1 MMWEELRSKMAKPY
15 DDEYASILKKARDR
29 VQQGK
34 RGLSINME
42 IRTLVGRKQ

>member
-1 MMWEELRSKMAKPY
+1 MAKPY
-15 DDEYASILKKARDR
+15 DDEDASILKKARDR

-42 IRTLVGRKQ
+42 IQTVVGRKQ